1 MTPPAAGLDPRW
13 AAVRR
18 LLVVRLDN
26 LGDLLMTTPALAAIR
41 HSLPG
46 VHMTLLGSPATM
58 AALAH
63 LPMLDEAI
71 GYDAPWVKGQ
81 AGDDAGP
88 DHRLLLR
95 LGCGRYDAAII
106 FTVCT
111 QSALPAAMLCRLAQI
126 PLRLAH
132 SRENP
137 YALLSDWVLDGE
149 RVEQGMRHEVQRQLD
164 LVHSVGMQA
173 ADRRLVFHYAAAHMR
188 AARRRLVAAGCD
200 AAQPYV
206 VVHVGATAP
215 SRRYPPERF
224 AAAADAIAA
233 ASGHCIVFTGS
244 SAEAPLVERARA
256 SMRRPSVSLA
266 GQLGLGEFG
275 ALLASA
281 RVLVSNNTGPVHM
294 AAALGT
300 PVAVL
305 YAQTNPQ
312 HTPWLTAA
320 RVLYHDVGCRNCL
333 RSVCPEGHNDCLQ
346 RVEPAA
352 VAAAAL
358 DLMGLGHAAVQPAQ
372 AMASA
377 PARAPLSLVGAQA

>member
-1 MTPPAAGLDPRW
+1 MDPRW
-13 AAVRR
+13 AGVRR

-26 LGDLLMTTPALAAIR
+26 LGDLLMTTPALSAIR
-41 HSLPG
+41 QSLPG
-46 VHMTLLGSPATM
+46 VHMTLLGSAASA

-63 LPMLDEAI
+63 LPMLDDAI
-71 GYDAPWVKGQ
+71 GYDAPWTQGR
-81 AGDDAGP
+81 AAADSGP
-88 DHRLLLR
+88 DHQLLMRLA
-95 LGCGRYDAAII
+95 CGQYDAAIV

-111 QSALPAAMLCRLAQI
+111 QSALPAAMLLRLANI

-137 YALLSDWVLDGE
+137 YALLTDWVPDRE

-164 LVHSVGMQA
+164 LVQSVGIQP
-173 ADRRLVFHYAAAHMR
+173 ADRRLVFFFGAGPMR
-188 AARRRLVAAGCD
+188 SARRQLVAAGG
-200 AAQPYV
+200 AASRPCV
-206 VVHVGATAP
+206 VVHVGATAS

-224 AAAADAIAA
+224 AAAADIIAS

-244 SAEAPLVERARA
+244 SDERALIERTRA
-256 SMRRPSVSLA
+256 CMRSPSVSLA
-266 GQLGLGEFG
+266 GKLGLGELG

-300 PVAVL
+300 PVVVL

-312 HTPWLTAA
+312 HTPWLCPA
-320 RVLYHDVGCRNCL
+320 RVLYHDVPCRNCL
-333 RSVCPEGHNDCLQ
+333 KSVCPEGHHDCLQ
-346 RVEPAA
+346 RVAPSA

-358 DLMGLGHAAVQPAQ
+358 DLMGLGAAPVQAAKAQAVAFVPPPAQ
-372 AMASA
+372 APVSMA
-377 PARAPLSLVGAQA
+377 GAHA